1 MLACVAS
8 ESAADGFFI
17 VAEKEKE
24 RDRDRETWSKRKVRC
39 LEERMRL

>member
-24 RDRDRETWSKRKVRC
+24 RDRETWSKRKVRC